1 MEDANNADCVI
12 LAVAHK
18 EFKAMTLNDIDQMFV
33 NGNNSE
39 KVLIDFKSIL
49 NKEQVEAAG
58 YRYWR
63 L

>member
-1 MEDANNADCVI
+1 
-12 LAVAHK
+12 
-18 EFKAMTLNDIDQMFV
+18 MTLSDIDQMFV

-39 KVLIDFKSIL
+39 KVLIDVKSIL
-49 NKEQVEAAG
+49 NKEEVETAG